1 VNLSLR
7 QAVERA
13 FVGALSAPALSRVT
27 ARLSDLRVPR
37 PILRA
42 LIRAYVRAYGVDL
55 SEAAEPVDSYETFN
69 AFFTRRLR
77 DGAREVATE
86 PGLVVS
92 PADARLQ
99 SMSTVPADGRLD
111 QIKGRTYAI
120 AALLGDPEEAAAFG
134 GGLFATLYLSPSMY
148 HRFHSPV
155 DGRVLGWRA
164 IPGRSYPVNPL
175 AVRNVEA
182 LFTVNE
188 RVVVT
193 IESEMGPM
201 AMVMVGAANVG
212 RISLTFGGVVTG
224 RERSPARVVLEGPIA
239 VRRGQELG
247 AFNLGSTI
255 VLLAA
260 EPRLQPAGAAVG
272 ELLRVGQPL
281 WRRAGRPSS
290 MANDPA
296 AP

>member
-1 VNLSLR
+1 MNFRLR
-7 QAVERA
+7 QAAERA
-13 FVGALSAPALSRVT
+13 FVGALSAPALSRVS

-37 PILRA
+37 PVLRA

-55 SEAAEPVDSYETFN
+55 SEAAAPVDSYETFN

-77 DGAREVATE
+77 DGARPVATE
-86 PGLVVS
+86 PGIVVS

-99 SMSTVPADGRLD
+99 STGTVPPDGRLA
-111 QIKGRTYAI
+111 QVKGRTYAL
-120 AALLGDPEEAAAFG
+120 AALLGDPEQAAAFG

-155 DGRVLGWRA
+155 DGRLLGWRA
-164 IPGRSYPVNPL
+164 IPGRLYPVNPL
-175 AVRNVEA
+175 AVRTIDA

-188 RVVVT
+188 RVILT
-193 IESEMGPM
+193 IESEVGLM

-212 RISLTFGGVVTG
+212 RISLTFAGVVTG
-224 RERSPARVVLEGPIA
+224 GGRSPARVALSEPIA

-255 VLLAA
+255 VLLAT
-260 EPRLQPAGAAVG
+260 EPRLRPAGPAPG

-281 WRRAGRPSS
+281 WRRA
-290 MANDPA
+290 
-296 AP
+296 